1 MHVNGSGY
9 ALESVTICANREIEM
24 SIQAILLPLFVEVA
38 LTFYLGVWMAYLRT
52 RDLRSRAVHPSK
64 IALRE
69 PNWPLKTQL
78 VGYCFSNQFELP
90 ILFYVLT
97 ILEVITRH
105 ADLIFLILA
114 WVFVLT
120 RIMHAIVHT
129 TTNRI
134 QFRGAWYGFGAA
146 ALLIAWIIYAV
157 RILAGLP

>member
-1 MHVNGSGY
+1 
-9 ALESVTICANREIEM
+9 M
-24 SIQAILLPLFVEVA
+24 SLPAVLLPLFVEVV
-38 LTFYLGVWMAYLRT
+38 LTLVLGLWLVYLRG
-52 RDLRSRAVHPSK
+52 RDLRSRAVHPSN

-78 VGYCFSNQFELP
+78 VGNCFSNQFELP
-90 ILFYVLT
+90 VLFYVLT
-97 ILEVITRH
+97 IFAVITRH

-134 QFRGAWYGFGAA
+134 RFRGSWYGFGAV
-146 ALLIAWIIYAV
+146 ALVIAWIVYIV